1 MHEREGRLSLNRL
14 AILLVGLSLSDGCH
28 TLPQW
33 LRGGGERGR
42 AHEAVD
48 GTASSAG
55 EAPALRS
62 DFAPSDDVRVVDVAF
77 DVVQVEMAI
86 EAGRHS
92 RKIWN
97 HVDELRGGSEIA
109 ATLARNGFRVGV
121 ASSGAWPAI
130 RAVLDAAGARVRRE
144 QLTAQPGLPL
154 LIHLG
159 AIDDA
164 ESIFSYSDQ
173 GRLVGRTFP
182 AGDKLLSI
190 DYAVH
195 PELGGFTELR
205 LDFEIRRDRGTMTWQ
220 RQGDIIRQVPDYD
233 RHQFAEVGAALT
245 LHADEFV
252 VIGAHHEAENGYL
265 VGNRFLVAER
275 SGQRS
280 ETVLFVTPRP
290 YQARGVKRPPS

>member
-1 MHEREGRLSLNRL
+1 MMKACVSFRWLLTLL
-14 AILLVGLSLSDGCH
+14 AGVLLVGACRSPWS
-28 TLPQW
+28 W
-33 LRGGGERGR
+33 LGWGSESGTP
-42 AHEAVD
+42 HEDVD
-48 GTASSAG
+48 RTASSG
-55 EAPALRS
+55 VGAPILRS
-62 DFAPSDDVRVVDVAF
+62 DLRPSDDVRVVDVAF
-77 DVVQVEMAI
+77 DVVQAEMAI
-86 EAGRHS
+86 EAGQHF

-97 HVDELRGGSEIA
+97 HVDELRGGPEVA

-130 RAVLDAAGARVRRE
+130 RAILEAADADVRRE
-144 QLTAQPGLPL
+144 QLVAQPGLPL

-159 AIDDA
+159 SIDDA
-164 ESIFSYSDQ
+164 ESIFSYSDE
-173 GRLVGRTFP
+173 GRLVGKTFP

-195 PELGGFTELR
+195 PGLGGFTELR
-205 LDFEIRRDRGTMTWQ
+205 LDFEILHDRGTMTWQ

-233 RHQFAEVGAALT
+233 RHLFAEVGTALT

-252 VIGAHHEAENGYL
+252 VIGANNEAKNEYL

-275 SGQRS
+275 AGQRS

-290 YQARGVKRPPS
+290 YQTKGVRRPPS